1 MEKHM
6 VAMTG
11 VYEGEKHCSITH
23 VPSQNKI
30 STDAPKDN
38 NGRGEAFS
46 PTDLVGA
53 ALGSCILTT
62 MAIYAEKNGIAIEG
76 SRFEVTKKMNL
87 SPRRIAELTVVITL
101 PSSLS
106 PENRTTLEEI
116 AHGCPVTKSLHPDVK
131 IPIRF
136 DYENLG
142 PSKK

>member
-1 MEKHM
+1 M

-23 VPSQNKI
+23 GPSQNKI

-62 MAIYAEKNGIAIEG
+62 MAIHAEKNGINLNG
-76 SRFEVTKKMNL
+76 SHFEVTKKMKL
-87 SPRRIAELTVVITL
+87 SPRQIAELTVVITL
-101 PSSLS
+101 PEALK
-106 PENRTTLEEI
+106 PEERTILEEI
-116 AHGCPVTKSLHPDVK
+116 AHTCPVTRSLSPEVK
-131 IPIRF
+131 VPVTF
-136 DYENLG
+136 HYQAL
-142 PSKK
+142 

>member
-23 VPSQNKI
+23 GPSLNKI

-46 PTDLVGA
+46 PTDLLGA

-62 MAIYAEKNGIAIEG
+62 MAIHGEKVGMNLNG
-76 SRFEVTKKMNL
+76 STFEVTKKMQLN
-87 SPRRIAELTVVITL
+87 PRQVAELSLVIVL
-101 PSSLS
+101 
-106 PENRTTLEEI
+106 PENLTADQRKMLEEI
-116 AHGCPVTKSLHPDVK
+116 AHTCPVSRSLNPELKMPVVFHYK
-131 IPIRF
+131 A
-136 DYENLG
+136 L
-142 PSKK
+142 